1 MGSCILGTYYFD
13 AGTNGYVDISNR
25 SESEGSIVVADMIRF
40 GNGKGDISRGAA
52 GISKW
57 GRQDESGL
65 YWVKWHADRAHGVA
79 ESDYRETDDDRQAA
93 ISFSPRYA
101 AFMNR
106 EADGRLQDRVF
117 VSFHSNAGG
126 KGKARG
132 TLGLFN
138 GNNDPKTATPNQ
150 LLLAKSL
157 AKEVNDDMVAQNGT
171 MEHDWFDRGD
181 KVTLD
186 RDDIEFGE
194 INNLYINNEF
204 DATIVEVAFH
214 DNKEDAELM
223 RTPQVRDAVARATY
237 KGLIKYFRAVDGNKT
252 PATVLPPP
260 VTDVHAESKEAG
272 KRDDFVGA
280 AEG

>member
-1 MGSCILGTYYFD
+1 MLRKVIT
-13 AGTNGYVDISNR
+13 AR
-25 SESEGSIVVADMIRF
+25 RMI
-40 GNGKGDISRGAA
+40 
-52 GISKW
+52 
-57 GRQDESGL
+57 
-65 YWVKWHADRAHGVA
+65 
-79 ESDYRETDDDRQAA
+79 DRQAA

-171 MEHDWFDRGD
+171 MEHDWFDRGE
-181 KVTLD
+181 KITLRPGRHRIR
-186 RDDIEFGE
+186 RDQQS
-194 INNLYINNEF
+194 
-204 DATIVEVAFH
+204 FH
-214 DNKEDAELM
+214 
-223 RTPQVRDAVARATY
+223 QQ
-237 KGLIKYFRAVDGNKT
+237 
-252 PATVLPPP
+252 
-260 VTDVHAESKEAG
+260 
-272 KRDDFVGA
+272 
-280 AEG
+280 